1 MNWLKIIPSKKIFF
15 LLILFSAQIAAQ
27 QVLDKIVAVVDDEII
42 LKSELDYRTTIE
54 AAQRRIDPNTIG
66 LREQI
71 LNAMIEDKL
80 VLAQANLD
88 SIVVTDDEVK
98 QRIDYQIQVFEQ
110 QYGSRQ
116 KVEEVYGMSVER
128 IKRELEDDVRKNIMT
143 QKLQEKKFGVVEA
156 TRREV
161 EEFFEK
167 YKDSLGVIPEKVE
180 IAHIFRNPKAS
191 ERIKQKSFDKAQK
204 ILDSIKAGADFAEM
218 ASKYSE
224 DPVSAAEGGDL
235 GFVKR
240 GIFYP
245 EFESAAFALSV
256 NEISEVV
263 ESPVGFHIIQ
273 LLEKRGE
280 SIHTR
285 HILIKIQADEE
296 ADLTTI
302 EFLTE
307 LRDSVLRGGKT
318 FPELARKYSE
328 DQQTSVFGGDLGTYY
343 LTQLDKNLLDIVS
356 KLKKNEISFP
366 RRVEYGQ
373 GIYGYHIVWL
383 KDRVPEHKASLEADF
398 NELKRLA
405 SEFKKQQMYEEW
417 IDELKNKIFWEIRI

>member
-1 MNWLKIIPSKKIFF
+1 
-15 LLILFSAQIAAQ
+15 AQIAAQ

-71 LNAMIEDKL
+71 LNAVIEDKL

-307 LRDSVLRGGKT
+307 LR
-318 FPELARKYSE
+318 
-328 DQQTSVFGGDLGTYY
+328 
-343 LTQLDKNLLDIVS
+343 
-356 KLKKNEISFP
+356 
-366 RRVEYGQ
+366 
-373 GIYGYHIVWL
+373 
-383 KDRVPEHKASLEADF
+383 
-398 NELKRLA
+398 
-405 SEFKKQQMYEEW
+405 
-417 IDELKNKIFWEIRI
+417 